1 MTARS
6 TLDQF
11 INSANA
17 VHDNKFDY
25 SSVNYISSS
34 KKVVIKCKEHGE
46 FMQTPSNHI
55 HNRQGCSVCSGRKRS
70 NTTEFIMKAS
80 VVHGEKYRYN
90 LVKYVNNKTKVNI
103 VCPEHGEFK
112 QTASDHLSGYGCP
125 SCGGVKRYDTES
137 FIKRARSVH
146 YDIYDYSLSEYV
158 NKDTKL
164 IIKCKEHGEF
174 TQAPHNHC
182 SLKQGCPM
190 CSRSG
195 YKKNKKGHVYIL
207 RSKCG
212 QFIKI
217 GISNNALKRVSQL
230 CSQTPFEFE
239 CIEMFM
245 MGGGECFSMEKA
257 LHSLFISCGFSGFSG
272 CSEWFIYDGDK
283 LDYVISL
290 LK

>member
-6 TLDQF
+6 TLNQF

-25 SSVNYISSS
+25 SSVNYVSSS
-34 KKVVIKCKEHGE
+34 KKVIIKCKEHGE
-46 FMQTPSNHI
+46 FMQTPSNHV
-55 HNRQGCSVCSGRKRS
+55 HNRQGCPMCSGRKQS
-70 NTTEFIMKAS
+70 NTSEFIMKAS

-146 YDIYDYSLSEYV
+146 YGIYDYSLSEYV

-164 IIKCKEHGEF
+164 IIKCKDHGEF
-174 TQAPHNHC
+174 TQSPHNHC

-190 CSRSG
+190 
-195 YKKNKKGHVYIL
+195 
-207 RSKCG
+207 
-212 QFIKI
+212 
-217 GISNNALKRVSQL
+217 
-230 CSQTPFEFE
+230 
-239 CIEMFM
+239 
-245 MGGGECFSMEKA
+245 
-257 LHSLFISCGFSGFSG
+257 
-272 CSEWFIYDGDK
+272 
-283 LDYVISL
+283 
-290 LK
+290 